1 MLSSRLLRP
10 LLNETRES
18 LRQWALAHQLSWIE
32 DESNQ
37 DDTYDRN
44 FLRLRVIPVL
54 RERWPHFSEAVAR
67 SASLCAE
74 QEQLLDEM
82 LAAELASLVA
92 EDGSLAIAPLA
103 TMSPPRRAA
112 LLRRWLAGQQAP
124 MPAREV
130 PERLW
135 HEVALAREDASPCLR
150 LGEFT
155 VRRFQ
160 QRLYWVKYLPGQTD
174 SVQRWPDWRQPLR
187 LADGLG
193 ELTLRPGGRL
203 RPPSADELGH
213 RPLSRQRPPAY
224 CRAPWRTQA
233 QEALAG
239 AGRCSVATRHHAA
252 AVLRRNADCR
262 SGRSVC
268 DHRR

>member
-1 MLSSRLLRP
+1 MTAQHQDDQCETLLLALKRGSGPTGLSAMAPSSAFAGSRLLRP

-150 LGEFT
+150 LEIYRPPFSTAFVLGE
-155 VRRFQ
+155 VSSRSDG
-160 QRLYWVKYLPGQTD
+160 QRSALA
-174 SVQRWPDWRQPLR
+174 R
-187 LADGLG
+187 LA
-193 ELTLRPGGRL
+193 PAAAAGGRS
-203 RPPSADELGH
+203 RRAD
-213 RPLSRQRPPAY
+213 
-224 CRAPWRTQA
+224 
-233 QEALAG
+233 
-239 AGRCSVATRHHAA
+239 AA
-252 AVLRRNADCR
+252 ARRQAAPAV
-262 SGRSVC
+262 GG
-268 DHRR
+268 